1 MPMVDVAALGRL
13 VAEYEALSSSG
24 SPEAGQRLR
33 DVCYT
38 IGIYTGEAD
47 ADRAVTRARIL
58 LDRQGPAGPGGAAAG
73 APATERARAAL
84 LTELGELAARER
96 ARSGPVPSLHD
107 VVQLTGVTV
116 PDCVGAAVSTWHDDG
131 SVETF
136 AATPSYLLAL
146 ERAQGGAEA
155 GPLPRLRRQ
164 GEGQVVVRLDPG
176 RPDRFADR
184 ARRCG
189 VRAVAGAHLRTHPH
203 GCTVFSAY
211 LRTPVEPGTPAL
223 GLVEVLALQ
232 ASAALDRFALSRA
245 VADLLDRRHATGL
258 AIGITAERFDVT
270 PHTALNLLVRA
281 AQRLGTD
288 LESVARHLAEGERP
302 SSVSSASAGPSS
314 VLSSVPSP
322 VLLPAPSSVP
332 PGGWSGS

>member
-13 VAEYEALSSSG
+13 VAEYEALSPSS
-24 SPEAGQRLR
+24 SPEAGRRLR

-47 ADRAVTRARIL
+47 AARAVARARLL
-58 LDRQGPAGPGGAAAG
+58 LDRQSPAEGGAAAPG
-73 APATERARAAL
+73 TPASDRARAAL
-84 LTELGELAARER
+84 LAELGDLAARER
-96 ARSGPVPSLHD
+96 TRSTPFPGLHE
-107 VVQLTGVTV
+107 VVQQTRVTV
-116 PDCVGAAVSTWHDDG
+116 PHCVGAAVSTWHDDG

-146 ERAQGGAEA
+146 ERAQGGAGEA

-176 RPDRFADR
+176 RPDRFGDR

-223 GLVEVLALQ
+223 GLIEVLALQ

-270 PHTALNLLVRA
+270 PHTALSLLVGA

-288 LESVARHLAEGERP
+288 LDTVARHLADGDRP
-302 SSVSSASAGPSS
+302 PSGRTGTQPGP
-314 VLSSVPSP
+314 
-322 VLLPAPSSVP
+322 
-332 PGGWSGS
+332 

>member
-1 MPMVDVAALGRL
+1 MVDVAALGRL
-13 VAEYEALSSSG
+13 VAEYEALSPSS

-38 IGIYTGEAD
+38 IGVYTGEAD
-47 ADRAVTRARIL
+47 AVRAVARARL
-58 LDRQGPAGPGGAAAG
+58 LLSRQGAADVGGTAAG
-73 APATERARAAL
+73 APVTDRTRAAL
-84 LTELGELAARER
+84 LAELGELAARER
-96 ARSGPVPSLHD
+96 LRPAPLPTLND
-107 VVQLTGVTV
+107 VVQLTRITV

-146 ERAQGGAEA
+146 ERAQRGSET

-176 RPDRFADR
+176 RTDRFADR

-232 ASAALDRFALSRA
+232 ASAALDRYALSRA

-258 AIGITAERFDVT
+258 AIGLTAERFEVT
-270 PHTALNLLVRA
+270 PHTALGLLVGA

-288 LESVARHLAEGERP
+288 LDTVARHLADGDRARSGPGER
-302 SSVSSASAGPSS
+302 SGP
-314 VLSSVPSP
+314 
-322 VLLPAPSSVP
+322 
-332 PGGWSGS
+332 

>member
-1 MPMVDVAALGRL
+1 MVDVAALGRL
-13 VAEYEALSSSG
+13 VAEYEALTPSS

-47 ADRAVTRARIL
+47 AVRAVARARML
-58 LDRQGPAGPGGAAAG
+58 LGRQGPGDVGGAAAG
-73 APATERARAAL
+73 APVTERARAAL
-84 LTELGELAARER
+84 LAELGELAARER
-96 ARSGPVPSLHD
+96 LRPAPLPTLQD
-107 VVQLTGVTV
+107 VVQLTRVTV
-116 PDCVGAAVSTWHDDG
+116 PDCLGAAVSTWHDDG

-136 AATPSYLLAL
+136 AANPSYLLAL
-146 ERAQGGAEA
+146 ERAQRGAET

-164 GEGQVVVRLDPG
+164 GEGQVVVPLDPG
-176 RPDRFADR
+176 RPGRFADR

-189 VRAVAGAHLRTHPH
+189 VRAVVGAHLRTHPH

-232 ASAALDRFALSRA
+232 ASAALDRHALSRA

-258 AIGITAERFDVT
+258 AIGITAERFGVT
-270 PHTALNLLVRA
+270 PHAALGLLVGA

-288 LESVARHLAEGERP
+288 LDTVARHLAEGDRSRSGPGER
-302 SSVSSASAGPSS
+302 
-314 VLSSVPSP
+314 
-322 VLLPAPSSVP
+322 
-332 PGGWSGS
+332 GGS

>member
-1 MPMVDVAALGRL
+1 MRMVDVAALGRL
-13 VAEYEALSSSG
+13 VAEYEALSSSS

-47 ADRAVTRARIL
+47 AARAVARAREL
-58 LDRQGPAGPGGAAAG
+58 LDRQGPGGAGGTAAG
-73 APATERARAAL
+73 ARATDRARATL
-84 LTELGELAARER
+84 LAVLGELAARER
-96 ARSGPVPSLHD
+96 VRSGSFPTLHD
-107 VVQLTGVTV
+107 VVQLTRVTV
-116 PDCVGAAVSTWHDDG
+116 PHCVGAAVSTWHDDG

-155 GPLPRLRRQ
+155 GLLARLRRQ

-176 RPDRFADR
+176 RPGRFADR

-211 LRTPVEPGTPAL
+211 LRTPAEPGTPAL

-258 AIGITAERFDVT
+258 AIGITAERFGVT
-270 PHTALNLLVRA
+270 PHTALSLLVAA

-288 LESVARHLAEGERP
+288 LDTVARRLAEGDRLR
-302 SSVSSASAGPSS
+302 SA
-314 VLSSVPSP
+314 
-322 VLLPAPSSVP
+322 
-332 PGGWSGS
+332 PGEWSGS

>member
-13 VAEYEALSSSG
+13 VAEYEALSPSS
-24 SPEAGQRLR
+24 SPEARQRLR

-47 ADRAVTRARIL
+47 AVRAVARARML
-58 LDRQGPAGPGGAAAG
+58 LARQGPADGGGAAAG
-73 APATERARAAL
+73 APATDRARAAL
-84 LTELGELAARER
+84 LAELGDLAARER
-96 ARSGPVPSLHD
+96 VRAAPLPSLHD
-107 VVQLTGVTV
+107 VVQLTRVTV

-146 ERAQGGAEA
+146 ERAQSGADA

-164 GEGQVVVRLDPG
+164 GEGQIVVRLDPG

-211 LRTPVEPGTPAL
+211 LRTPVDPGTPAL

-258 AIGITAERFDVT
+258 AIGLTAERFDVT
-270 PHTALNLLVRA
+270 PHAALSLLVGA

-288 LESVARHLAEGERP
+288 LATVARHLADGDRPRTAPGER
-302 SSVSSASAGPSS
+302 
-314 VLSSVPSP
+314 
-322 VLLPAPSSVP
+322 
-332 PGGWSGS
+332 GGS